1 MSVAI
6 GAALE
11 ARYEQGRRD
20 ERAAIVA
27 WLRGQT
33 KDRSGPWQTA
43 ATAIE
48 RGAAQ

>member
-6 GAALE
+6 GAALG

-33 KDRSGPWQTA
+33 KGPADPWQIA